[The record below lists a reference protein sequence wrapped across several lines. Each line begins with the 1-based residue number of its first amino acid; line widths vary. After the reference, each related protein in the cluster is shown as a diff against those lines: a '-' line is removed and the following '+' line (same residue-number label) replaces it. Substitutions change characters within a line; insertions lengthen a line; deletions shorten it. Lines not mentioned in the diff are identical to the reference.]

1 MANLTVYTDRAVRSA
16 VAKQFLSANAIDFTE
31 VSIENNA
38 EAVEFLESQGRD
50 LQHHHCPQFY
60 VNGKLAWANGFKDL
74 SLLTTA
80 EINSRIEE
88 LNA

>member
-31 VSIENNA
+31 VSVENNA

-50 LQHHHCPQFY
+50 LKHFPCPQFY
-60 VNGKLAWANGFKDL
+60 VNETLVWANGFKDL